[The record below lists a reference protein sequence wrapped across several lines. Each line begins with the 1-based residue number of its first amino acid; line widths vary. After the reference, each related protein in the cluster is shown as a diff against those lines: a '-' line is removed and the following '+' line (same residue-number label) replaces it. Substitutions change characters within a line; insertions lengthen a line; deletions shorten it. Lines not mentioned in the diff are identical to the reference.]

1 MREDYDRH
9 LIATVQNAIDIGN
22 RMGWNDGADSVSS
35 NDAISWF
42 EHPVFGTY
50 STHELSSQVRSFLCT
65 NFCRTPNLLRKLVQ
79 MPAAV
84 ALTRSTIFQ
93 KALEPAFD
101 TCPTPHPND
110 SYWLP
115 GNHRFRYFDFAR
127 RRVYA
132 FPKANFSTEGIDR
145 EIDFREKYA
154 SIYPWIAPICQGQ
167 PSDHAFSEDLQ
178 YAVPLNR
185 MPSRVQD
192 ALMPHIYRALDC
204 LHAIDAHALSPSE
217 YIAIKTQQ
225 LDRAKDA
232 FADAFKGASFALLDR
247 HLPDAKKSINRCHE
261 IPMAMSHGDFQPGNI
276 LVDIQNLGAKNAL
289 YSKIN
294 SIFASNANHAESIDA
309 KSPFVFIDWED
320 VAMRSTL
327 YDDMTFAYKTRA
339 PRHLAKRLTDPA
351 PMRDR
356 LPSSI
361 DFDAARSIWFFEEW
375 IWLLESSS
383 RQGIVRMPN
392 GLKIHFR
399 ELMQW

>member
-22 RMGWNDGADSVSS
+22 RMGWNDGADTVSS

-50 STHELSSQVRSFLCT
+50 STHELSSQVREFLCT

-79 MPAAV
+79 MPAAI
-84 ALTRSTIFQ
+84 ALTRSPIFQ
-93 KALEPAFD
+93 RALEPAFD
-101 TCPTPHPND
+101 TSPTPHPND

-127 RRVYA
+127 RRVYV

-154 SIYPWIAPICQGQ
+154 SQYHWIAPICQGL
-167 PSDHAFSEDLQ
+167 PRDHAFSEDLQ

-185 MPSRVQD
+185 MPSRAQD
-192 ALMPHIYRALDC
+192 ALMPHIFRALDQ

-225 LDRAKDA
+225 LDRAKEA

-247 HLPDAKKSINRCHE
+247 HLPDVIKSIHRCHE

-289 YSKIN
+289 YSKIKAF
-294 SIFASNANHAESIDA
+294 FASNAKHAESSDA

-327 YDDMTFAYKTRA
+327 YDDMTFAYKTRS

-351 PMRDR
+351 PLRDR

-383 RQGIVRMPN
+383 RPGIVRMPN

-399 ELMQW
+399 ELTQW